1 MWRLF
6 VVPLLHNFVV
16 LSSGVIQHAILCN
29 QLLEGLDFVFLE
41 LLSAHTHTHYI
52 CMHESHLRHSMIA
65 SHSIVHKPTKKKTE
79 PVHRGGRCASSKR
92 CLSPQSQRFK
102 QQASAWICVKRQTL
116 KEVCMFCACAKFHKW
131 HKCLRFCAELLHE
144 LRLANLRLSEQSNN
158 AQNQTLWHNM
168 DTNWCF
174 PICKAWYTKIIK
186 SMIEIALHYGTRH
199 DERWMMNWWFDD
211 LIGFALFALRVT
223 KGSWIKTWIKIG
235 LV

>member
-1 MWRLF
+1 MQFCAISYWRVSISYF
-6 VVPLLHNFVV
+6 WNYF
-16 LSSGVIQHAILCN
+16 QHT
-29 QLLEGLDFVFLE
+29 
-41 LLSAHTHTHYI
+41 HTHTHYI